1 MANARLRMAR
11 QAGKRRRTSDA
22 QHVEELASETPSE
35 TSAANEV
42 EPLKNESPMVPEG
55 DVHDAVH
62 EAFRDQ
68 KQAVEARLH
77 DLTMGKPLQ
86 KALEPDQDVNGFR
99 LKRTHRDFLLQ
110 EMVQWSGSCC
120 SYFFTRLCC

>member
-22 QHVEELASETPSE
+22 QPVEELASETLRE
-35 TSAANEV
+35 TSAANELD
-42 EPLKNESPMVPEG
+42 PLKNEPVTGPVD
-55 DVHDAVH
+55 DVQ

-68 KQAVEARLH
+68 KQVMEARLQE
-77 DLTMGKPLQ
+77 LTMGKPLQ
-86 KALEPDQDVNGFR
+86 KALEPGQDVNGFR

-110 EMVQWSGSCC
+110 EMVRGLQKLEKSC
-120 SYFFTRLCC
+120 SWD